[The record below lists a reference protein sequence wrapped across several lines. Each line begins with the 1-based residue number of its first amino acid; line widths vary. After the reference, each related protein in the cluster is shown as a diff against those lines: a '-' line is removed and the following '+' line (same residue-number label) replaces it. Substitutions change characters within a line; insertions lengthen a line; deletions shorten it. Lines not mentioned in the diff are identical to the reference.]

1 MKMKKIKEIFKMFTS
16 KEGSLFRYSL
26 SFCLVISL
34 LPTLVVIL
42 YLYKETI
49 ASPDSMINFLY
60 AFIPQDLLEP
70 FVDFVLAK
78 DYSNIVSLVIT
89 MIVSSFIASRIF
101 YSFMLKS
108 SVDEEFLVA
117 SIVVRAKA
125 YIGFLLFLFAIVFIT
140 IINQFIMI
148 PSQIIFLVGL
158 FLSCYYVYRFIS
170 FEKKPIA
177 YGVAGSTFTSISIIV
192 VAAVFLYFV
201 KQYTNYNNIY
211 GPLVSLFVLL
221 IVVYLVANIFYLG
234 YCINVVLEDRNI
246 NLDYKHE
253 KFYRGLTK
261 RIEGFY
267 DRFRI

>member
-1 MKMKKIKEIFKMFTS
+1 MQKIKEIIKMFTS

-26 SFCLVISL
+26 GFCLVISL

-49 ASPDSMINFLY
+49 ASPESMITFLY

-70 FVDFVLAK
+70 FVEFVLAK
-78 DYSNIVSLVIT
+78 DYSNIISLIIT

-108 SVDEEFLVA
+108 SVDEEFHVA

-125 YIGFLLFLFAIVFIT
+125 YVCFLLFLFAIVFIT
-140 IINQFIMI
+140 IVNQFIMI
-148 PSQIIFLVGL
+148 PSGIIFLVGL

-170 FEKKPIA
+170 FEKKPLS
-177 YGVAGSTFTSISIIV
+177 YGVAGASFTSVSIIIIAV
-192 VAAVFLYFV
+192 VFLYFV

-211 GPLVSLFVLL
+211 GPLVSLFVLF
-221 IVVYLVANIFYLG
+221 IVVYLIANIFYLG
-234 YCINVVLEDRNI
+234 YCVNVVLEDRTI
-246 NLDYKHE
+246 SCDFKHE
-253 KFYRGLTK
+253 KFYRSITK
-261 RIEGFY
+261 RIDDFY
-267 DRFRI
+267 NRFRF